1 MSTSRKLFTT
11 SAAAFAFRL
20 IGAGIMLGV
29 QVLIARKLGGEQLGL
44 YAVLLSVCNIITVL
58 LPLGFQTIA
67 GYYAANYASKQRGH
81 PLRHFMWQA
90 YGQTVLAA
98 LVALLFGAQL
108 IALSGFEAA
117 RVITSHWPILVAV
130 GLGLA
135 LMQLSA
141 SILISF
147 KKALVGLVGDAVLRP
162 WLTAA
167 ALLIALQSTTQA
179 ETIPYLFKL
188 LAIAFGSLA
197 LLYFLFAL
205 LAARQVPATPEPMQ
219 QERRNWW
226 FYAAP
231 WVLMAL
237 GSDFFFDIDL
247 LLLTPY
253 LSLADLAVFGIA
265 ARLVSL
271 AAFGVNAIY
280 AVSLPD
286 LFNAQARD
294 GDASFM
300 QQIQRTNR
308 IAVVMACL
316 MLAGSVVV
324 APFVLAMLGKEFAMA
339 ATPFAIL
346 CLTPLIRAVFG
357 PTALLLSMHEKP
369 YAPLPP
375 MMLGFTT
382 LLLANL
388 VLVPLW
394 HINGAAISAVL
405 ATLVWSFSLWVVAKR
420 ETGLS
425 VAIFSNRFAAQ
436 KIADLR
442 G

>member
-44 YAVLLSVCNIITVL
+44 YAVLLSVCNVITVV

-67 GYYAANYASKQRGH
+67 GYYAANYASSARGH
-81 PLRHFMWQA
+81 PLRQFMLQA
-90 YGQTVLAA
+90 YGQTLLAA
-98 LVALLFGAQL
+98 VVAFFFGAQL
-108 IALSGFEAA
+108 IALFGFDAA
-117 RVITSHWPILVAV
+117 VITDHWPILVAV

-167 ALLIALQSTTQA
+167 ALLMALQSASQLEA
-179 ETIPYLFKL
+179 IPYLFKL

-197 LLYFLFAL
+197 LLYFLFTV
-205 LAARQVPATPEPMQ
+205 LAARQIPASPEPMGE
-219 QERRNWW
+219 ERRNWW

-231 WVLMAL
+231 WALMAL
-237 GSDFFFDIDL
+237 GTDFFFDIDL
-247 LLLTPY
+247 LLLTPF

-286 LFNAQARD
+286 LFSAQSRE
-294 GDASFM
+294 GDAAFM
-300 QQIQRTNR
+300 QHIQRTNR
-308 IAVVMACL
+308 IAVLMACL
-316 MLAGSVVV
+316 MLAGAVVV
-324 APFVLAMLGKEFAMA
+324 APFMLAVLGKEFALA
-339 ATPFAIL
+339 STPFAIL